1 MYNDGSHIARS
12 GASTQQRYL
21 LWQKVFKCLSWGNE
35 DLHTRHV
42 APSYG
47 SKNLCTWAVSASAIA
62 TLVSSKATVGVELS
76 HSPHNY
82 IIFLSN
88 KNPTVVRKERH
99 TCSPACL
106 SAWQR
111 SKSFPDPWYS
121 YEIKFQWTIRASQ
134 CFLPSPIRHSLT
146 SKYQTKS
153 SHSVSHVRCHNRI
166 QSSSW
171 IP

>member
-12 GASTQQRYL
+12 GVSTQQRDL

-35 DLHTRHV
+35 DMHTRRV
-42 APSYG
+42 VPSYG
-47 SKNLCTWAVSASAIA
+47 SKNLCIWAVSAIA
-62 TLVSSKATVGVELS
+62 ALVSSKATVGVELS
-76 HSPHNY
+76 HPPHNY
-82 IIFLSN
+82 ISFLPN
-88 KNPTVVRKERH
+88 KNPTLVRKERH
-99 TCSPACL
+99 TCSRACL

-111 SKSFPDPWYS
+111 SKSLPDPWYS
-121 YEIKFQWTIRASQ
+121 YEIKFQWTILASQ

-146 SKYQTKS
+146 SKYPAKS
-153 SHSVSHVRCHNRI
+153 SHSISHVRHHDRI